1 MSNPI
6 NDDTNVTELLFDKTY
21 KKPSDGLGALFEDG
35 AMLANDDEFLLYGG
49 NIQRANGE
57 YEPPDGDEILGYQLR
72 RYGAERLWEE
82 GWDTVDLGDKTNRY
96 ITYGGAANA
105 PSENK
110 AWYFSGM
117 TSPTGGSIEISGIGN
132 RSTTAQDISQTLIEV
147 NMDVQSSEV
156 WTNRTLRNVDGRAN
170 PELVWVPVGDQGILV
185 VLGGVTHPHWIAADE
200 QSENPSASV
209 STLYKDVKR
218 AYD

>member
-1 MSNPI
+1 M
-6 NDDTNVTELLFDKTY
+6 TELLFEKSY

-35 AMLANDDEFLLYGG
+35 AMLANDHEFLLYGG
-49 NIQRANGE
+49 NIQRASGE
-57 YEPPDGDEILGYQLR
+57 YEPPDGDEILGYQLY
-72 RYGAERLWEE
+72 RYGAERFFQED
-82 GWDTVDLGDKTNRY
+82 WDTVDLGDKTNRY

-117 TSPTGGSIEISGIGN
+117 TSPTGGDIEIGGIGN
-132 RSTTAQDISQTLIEV
+132 RSTTAQNISETLIEV
-147 NMDVQSSEV
+147 NMEVQSSEV
-156 WTNRTLRNVDGRAN
+156 WTNRTLRDVDGRAN

-185 VLGGVTHPHWIAADE
+185 VLGGVTHPHWINDGQ

-209 STLYKDVKR
+209 STGYKNADR